1 MSVSPADDELI
12 VALDF
17 EGEFHRPSVQLAR
30 YDLRMEKQ
38 QASTVSNVL
47 LKRTRF
53 SFFSILPFPIS

>member
-1 MSVSPADDELI
+1 MSVSPTDEALI

-17 EGEFHRPSVQLAR
+17 EGEFHRPSVQLVR

-38 QASTVSNVL
+38 QASTVSSVL

-53 SFFSILPFPIS
+53 SFFSILPFLIS